1 MSDKGH
7 IELERQIDS
16 ITVGVRHRKD
26 PGDMTALMK
35 SIEEV
40 GLLQPVTVTPDGVL
54 VCGWRRLEAMRR
66 LGRRTLSVWVRSG
79 ISDQLSHLLAQQDEN
94 EQRKPLSPVETA
106 RLYDEI
112 KVLEKEDAAASTGSH
127 AVRRRPAAMAE
138 RSVPGSHRHRA
149 VDPVARAHRHRH
161 RRSQRLEQINWI
173 ESVAKDDA
181 WASRCAS
188 SHANMLTEIDNGAPV
203 APAYKRVKAAVELA
217 SKPPPPTNEEQDE
230 VTRLAAEALKRV
242 QEEENAK
249 RLRALRNKAKR
260 APRHHSPRSF
270 TLMWSELEGWTELYD
285 VNELAARSRTT
296 SGRASSGS
304 SPRPSPCATDSA
316 TPVRRPRRPD
326 RRTSRL
332 STTST
337 SESRCATS
345 PGARSLSSSAVS
357 SRSRPLLSASTDSCV
372 VPGPPS
378 RPRPLDRPGRSGRSR
393 RRPLRWSRSK
403 IAPSPTRPIRSP
415 TPAPSQPRCSTGTP
429 ASASYRPTTP
439 PRSWPTPTRP
449 AKRRPA

>member
-1 MSDKGH
+1 MPDKGH

-26 PGDMTALMK
+26 PGDLTALMK

-54 VCGWRRLEAMRR
+54 ICGWRRLEALRR

-106 RLYDEI
+106 RLYAEI
-112 KVLEKEDAAASTGSH
+112 KMLEKEDAHRRMAATQFGG
-127 AVRRRPAAMAE
+127 AARVGE
-138 RSVPGSHRHRA
+138 DPGSGESPEPCGDSRTRA
-149 VDPVARAHRHRH
+149 AQRLTGKDGW
-161 RRSQRLEQINWI
+161 QRLEQTNWI
-173 ESVAKDDA
+173 ESIAEDESLTESVREF
-181 WASRCAS
+181 AS
-188 SHANMLTEIDNGAPV
+188 NMLTEIDDGAPV

-217 SKPPPPTNEEQDE
+217 RKPPPPTNDEQDE

-285 VNELAARSRTT
+285 VNELAGALKDDEWARFARVVTETVDLRDRLRDART
-296 SGRASSGS
+296 A
-304 SPRPSPCATDSA
+304 A
-316 TPVRRPRRPD
+316 
-326 RRTSRL
+326 
-332 STTST
+332 
-337 SESRCATS
+337 
-345 PGARSLSSSAVS
+345 
-357 SRSRPLLSASTDSCV
+357 
-372 VPGPPS
+372 
-378 RPRPLDRPGRSGRSR
+378 
-393 RRPLRWSRSK
+393 
-403 IAPSPTRPIRSP
+403 
-415 TPAPSQPRCSTGTP
+415 
-429 ASASYRPTTP
+429 ASA
-439 PRSWPTPTRP
+439 
-449 AKRRPA
+449 

>member
-26 PGDMTALMK
+26 PGDLTALMK

-106 RLYDEI
+106 RLYAEI
-112 KVLEKEDAAASTGSH
+112 KVLEKEDAQ
-127 AVRRRPAAMAE
+127 RRRQP
-138 RSVPGSHRHRA
+138 RSSAGQGDDGEASGSGESPEPCGDSSTRA
-149 VDPVARAHRHRH
+149 RTCCHRH
-161 RRSQRLEQINWI
+161 RRIPAARADQLDRGRSPRTTASS
-173 ESVAKDDA
+173 ESVREFA
-181 WASRCAS
+181 
-188 SHANMLTEIDNGAPV
+188 ANMLSEIDNGAPV

-217 SKPPPPTNEEQDE
+217 SKPPPPTDEEQDE

-260 APRHHSPRSF
+260 APRHRSPRSF

-285 VNELAARSRTT
+285 VDELAGALKDDEWARFERVVTETIDLRDRLRDART
-296 SGRASSGS
+296 A
-304 SPRPSPCATDSA
+304 A
-316 TPVRRPRRPD
+316 
-326 RRTSRL
+326 
-332 STTST
+332 
-337 SESRCATS
+337 
-345 PGARSLSSSAVS
+345 
-357 SRSRPLLSASTDSCV
+357 
-372 VPGPPS
+372 
-378 RPRPLDRPGRSGRSR
+378 
-393 RRPLRWSRSK
+393 
-403 IAPSPTRPIRSP
+403 
-415 TPAPSQPRCSTGTP
+415 
-429 ASASYRPTTP
+429 ASA
-439 PRSWPTPTRP
+439 
-449 AKRRPA
+449 